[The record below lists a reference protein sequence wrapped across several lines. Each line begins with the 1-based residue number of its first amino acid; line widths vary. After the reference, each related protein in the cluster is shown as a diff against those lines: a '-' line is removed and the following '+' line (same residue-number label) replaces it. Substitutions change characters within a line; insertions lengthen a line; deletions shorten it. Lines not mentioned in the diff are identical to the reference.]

1 MGVNERMLNILSLG
15 AVDDVILEAPY
26 FLDAAFIK
34 DFNISVVAQGCLS
47 NLNKD
52 HGDPFAV
59 AKAQGIFQ
67 VVETTSKF
75 TTNSLIE
82 RIKSNAD
89 MIRSAVERKKLKQSS
104 YYETNQQKKQSTQE
118 L

>member
-26 FLDAAFIK
+26 FIDAAFIK
-34 DFNISVVAQGCLS
+34 DFNISIVAEGCRS

-59 AKAQGIFQ
+59 AKQLGIFHT
-67 VVETTSKF
+67 VETSSKF
-75 TTNSLIE
+75 TTNLLID

-89 MIRSAVERKKLKQSS
+89 MIRSAVERKKLKQNS
-104 YYETNQQKKQSTQE
+104 YYEVNQQKTQSTHE